1 MAKENFETVE
11 RKSPSGFTYHS
22 YVDIK
27 ESSKLNEDHVGKRVM
42 VAGHKVTAK
51 FYLKEVHHKGDK
63 YHRDHDA
70 FTLKTDRGITRV
82 FYAEQC
88 RLHPA
93 EYRKGKRWKR

>member
-11 RKSPSGFTYHS
+11 RKSPSGFTYQT

-27 ESSKLNEDHVGKRVM
+27 DSSKLKEEHLGKRVM
-42 VAGHKVTAK
+42 VAGFKVTSK
-51 FYLKEVHHKGDK
+51 FYLRGVHKKGDPGQK
-63 YHRDHDA
+63 DSDSYTVR
-70 FTLKTDRGITRV
+70 TDRGIERC
-82 FYAEQC
+82 FHADSC